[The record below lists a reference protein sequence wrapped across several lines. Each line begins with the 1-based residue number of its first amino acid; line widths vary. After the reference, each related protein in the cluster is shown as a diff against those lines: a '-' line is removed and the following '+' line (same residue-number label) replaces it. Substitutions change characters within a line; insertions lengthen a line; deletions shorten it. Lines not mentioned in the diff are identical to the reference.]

1 MIKNITTILTNRLFT
16 LRIGNKQV
24 YISLLKCIISFNN
37 RNYKVTVKKCDLIL
51 YVTNNA
57 FTPTGKGTFGVLPNK
72 Q

>member
-1 MIKNITTILTNRLFT
+1 MEITKLQL
-16 LRIGNKQV
+16 
-24 YISLLKCIISFNN
+24 
-37 RNYKVTVKKCDLIL
+37 CDFIL